1 MPRALATTLALL
13 GACSSTN
20 GRSDP
25 PPRADRS
32 VASGAQDA
40 VGQKAVAAKPW
51 IRVADAVF
59 RSEAVG
65 LWRIPPSDRER
76 RVSADVRAYPGTMR
90 FLYDG
95 QTVTLRLFT
104 EKDWMYRSPDDHYR
118 LATRWQDGL
127 LQYRPPFGV
136 WTDLARFRAGR
147 FETPGGDPPWQFEAV
162 ASRDAC
168 EPDDL
173 PLIAERAAHDYSIK
187 PTAPSPATR

>member
-1 MPRALATTLALL
+1 MSRALATTLALL
-13 GACSSTN
+13 CACSSTN
-20 GRSDP
+20 GPFDP

-32 VASGAQDA
+32 VPSGAQDA
-40 VGQKAVAAKPW
+40 VWPKAVAAKPW
-51 IRVADAVF
+51 IRVAEAAV

-76 RVSADVRAYPGTMR
+76 RVSADVRAEPGTTR
-90 FLYDG
+90 FVYDG

-118 LATRWQDGL
+118 LATRWQDDR

-147 FETPGGDPPWQFEAV
+147 FDTPGGDLPRQFEAV

-173 PLIAERAAHDYSIK
+173 PLIAERAAHDYSIE
-187 PTAPSPATR
+187 PVAPSPAAR